1 MSWMG
6 CCTEPST
13 CTDCT
18 SEYIAVSASQALLA
32 GQVLEAQQAGEA
44 VAPLVSREQAARE
57 AHFQRLLERLGSVR
71 LQDGAQLHA
80 FAQSVLQD
88 EQALG

>member
-1 MSWMG
+1 
-6 CCTEPST
+6 
-13 CTDCT
+13 
-18 SEYIAVSASQALLA
+18 LLA

-57 AHFQRLLERLGSVR
+57 AHFRRLLERLGSVR

-80 FAQSVLQD
+80 FVQSVLQD
-88 EQALG
+88 EQALGWRSQAVHACHWA

>member
-1 MSWMG
+1 MG
-6 CCTEPST
+6 CCKEPST
-13 CTDCT
+13 CTECT
-18 SEYIAVSASQALLA
+18 SAYIAVSASQALLA

-57 AHFQRLLERLGSVR
+57 AHFRRLLERLGSVR

-80 FAQSVLQD
+80 FVQSVLQD